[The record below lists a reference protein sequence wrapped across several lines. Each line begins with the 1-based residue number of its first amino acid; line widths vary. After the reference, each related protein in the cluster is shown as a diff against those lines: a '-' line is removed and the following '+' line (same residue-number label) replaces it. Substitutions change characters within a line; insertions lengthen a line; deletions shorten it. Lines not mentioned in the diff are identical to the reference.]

1 MPTYDSRFDKEVV
14 KTIKGVNMVSDIVLD
29 FETFFLPNKRHIAM
43 IKKHDEQQVLIKI
56 HTKLQNFIRELKT
69 Q

>member
-29 FETFFLPNKRHIAM
+29 FETFFF
-43 IKKHDEQQVLIKI
+43 
-56 HTKLQNFIRELKT
+56 TKQETHCYDKET
-69 Q
+69 